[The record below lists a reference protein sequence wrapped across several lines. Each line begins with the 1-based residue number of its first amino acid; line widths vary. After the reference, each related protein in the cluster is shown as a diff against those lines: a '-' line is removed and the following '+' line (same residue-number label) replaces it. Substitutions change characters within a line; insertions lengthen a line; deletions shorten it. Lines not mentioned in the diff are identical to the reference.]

1 MEQTLGKRVMR
12 PGRTRDYT
20 PCLILRDNKNNAKY
34 PSQGVSKSD
43 PFFCFCDRGEER
55 RAAGTKSPW
64 FQFDLL
70 IIPALG
76 AGWGGGGFW
85 LILIQTN
92 SQLGRTHGNN
102 HR

>member
-1 MEQTLGKRVMR
+1 MPAKESGSRIHFSVFVTG
-12 PGRTRDYT
+12 GR
-20 PCLILRDNKNNAKY
+20 
-34 PSQGVSKSD
+34 
-43 PFFCFCDRGEER
+43 ER

-70 IIPALG
+70 IILALG
-76 AGWGGGGFW
+76 GGEGGGGEFW